1 MGLKSLRLASWTFFL
16 LFFGEALIA
25 APKLRLETT
34 AIGPISIA
42 VGQNGPA
49 QSVRAYNLG
58 DGSLNLAVVSS
69 VDWLTPSV
77 GAPAPCGL
85 PGGTCVP
92 INLSLQTAGA
102 AKGIFTAVVTV
113 SDPNAVD
120 APQSISGE
128 MRSVEVAEPE
138 PQASESVSA

>member
-1 MGLKSLRLASWTFFL
+1 M
-16 LFFGEALIA
+16 
-25 APKLRLETT
+25 
-34 AIGPISIA
+34 
-42 VGQNGPA
+42 
-49 QSVRAYNLG
+49 RAYNLG

-69 VDWLTPSV
+69 ADWLTPTV

-120 APQSISGE
+120 APQSISVTVQMDGGVPDRADFLVAPNGSSEQLSFKTNSALRASVTTQSGGSWLSFAMEGAGE
-128 MRSVEVAEPE
+128 L
-138 PQASESVSA
+138 